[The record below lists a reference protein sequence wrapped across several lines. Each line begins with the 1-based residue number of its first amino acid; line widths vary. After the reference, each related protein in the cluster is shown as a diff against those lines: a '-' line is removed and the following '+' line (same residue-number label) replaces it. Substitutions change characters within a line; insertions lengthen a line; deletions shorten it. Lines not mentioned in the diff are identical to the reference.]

1 MPIIAIKWSTP
12 SVSTKTFSG
21 DYKHPPLYEEEDM
34 VLDISFVKKY
44 DALRHYKKYIDYK
57 QSD

>member
-1 MPIIAIKWSTP
+1 M
-12 SVSTKTFSG
+12 STKIFSG